1 MGVNSIT
8 IYGEIDNKDVDFA
21 CYISKYSR
29 QVTNLTISKDL
40 EKSLTLSMYFT
51 FYTLSKL
58 LASYVMTEIALIELY
73 IFYLLDFTLFLP
85 KYFKFN

>member
-1 MGVNSIT
+1 
-8 IYGEIDNKDVDFA
+8 
-21 CYISKYSR
+21 
-29 QVTNLTISKDL
+29 
-40 EKSLTLSMYFT
+40 MYFT

-85 KYFKFN
+85 KYFKFKLTK